1 MYIQPEGF
9 KCGIYFN
16 LSNEDYQNDPAISCS
31 NIKDL
36 LVSPRKFWKNSN
48 FNQKRKE
55 KNTDAKAIGSALHCY
70 LMERERFFEEYIILP
85 KLEVD
90 SDFYRT
96 ESIKPDFLKNFE
108 LYKTKDA
115 KTFKYIG
122 DKLILKEEEFDEI
135 KEAIEYL
142 ESLEDSCE
150 LFRNGY
156 AEVSI
161 FWRDEETGLMCKC
174 RPDWLAINWIADYK
188 SLTTIDK
195 IKKGICDYKYFIQ
208 QAFYLEGLNQIR
220 KFLKENSVDASQGV
234 DKKWW
239 EEFIDSIHNR
249 FIFVFQEKDDS
260 YLTRLITFNLEV
272 NNFFID
278 KCQHAL
284 EIYKENIKEYGS
296 EAWPDNRTRNGETTL
311 QVLGFEDLP
320 SYIQFE

>member
-1 MYIQPEGF
+1 MTQPFGRAV
-9 KCGIYFN
+9 GIYFN

-36 LVSPRKFWKNSN
+36 LISPRKFWKNSN
-48 FNQKRKE
+48 FNPRK
-55 KNTDAKAIGSALHCY
+55 KDRGTDAKAIGSALHCY
-70 LMERERFFEEYIILP
+70 LMERERFFLEYIILP

-96 ESIKPDFLKNFE
+96 ESIKSDFLNNFE

-115 KTFKYIG
+115 KTFKYVGI
-122 DKLILKEEEFDEI
+122 KSVLKEEEFEEI

-142 ESLEDSCE
+142 ESLEESCE
-150 LFRNGY
+150 LFKNGY

-161 FWRDEETGLMCKC
+161 FWKDEATGLMCKC
-174 RPDWLAINWIADYK
+174 RPDWLATNWIADYK
-188 SLTTIDK
+188 SLTSIDK

-220 KFLKENSVDASQGV
+220 KFLKENNISAPHGI
-234 DKKWW
+234 DKEWW
-239 EEFIDSIHNR
+239 NEFLESIHNR

-272 NNFFID
+272 NNFFAD
-278 KCQHAL
+278 KCQYAL
-284 EIYKENIKEYGS
+284 EVYLENIKEYGLD
-296 EAWPDNRTRNGETTL
+296 AWPDNKTRNGDTSI

-320 SYIQFE
+320 SYIQFD